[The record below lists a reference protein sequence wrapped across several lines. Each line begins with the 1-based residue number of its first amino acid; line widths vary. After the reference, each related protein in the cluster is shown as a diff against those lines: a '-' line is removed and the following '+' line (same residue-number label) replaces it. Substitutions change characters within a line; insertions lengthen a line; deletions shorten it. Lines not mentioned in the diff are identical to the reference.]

1 MCAERDPAKP
11 DKNDNESRRRKD
23 QRATAAILNQRNNE
37 QSELPVKQRGADGV
51 TAGKAVTR
59 PIDEPAVNKWTMSM
73 HQNFDPL
80 VQEHPARD
88 CHNHDQKRRPP
99 AFENEKQDRDR
110 KDDGNPLARAKFS
123 NPPEHADECGRQ
135 MSMKPQGDIV
145 IDTAEGVSDCKR
157 GIHKSRAK

>member
-23 QRATAAILNQRNNE
+23 QRATAAIFNHRNNE
-37 QSELPVKQRGADGV
+37 ESELPVKQRGADGV

-59 PIDEPAVNKWTMSM
+59 PIDEPAVDKWTMSM

-80 VQEHPARD
+80 VQEHSARD
-88 CHNHDQKRRPP
+88 CHNHHQKRWPP

-110 KDDGNPLARAKFS
+110 QDNGNPLARAKFS
-123 NPPEHADECGRQ
+123 DSPEHAHESGRQ
-135 MSMKPQGDIV
+135 IGMKPQGNTM
-145 IDTAEGVSDCKR
+145 IDPTEGVSDCKR
-157 GIHKSRAK
+157 GIHESREK